1 MSKHAPSEFVP
12 AVVEIKSRDPFFP
25 DFADA
30 WRHRQ
35 LALVLT
41 QRNVKVRYKQT
52 ILGSLWIV
60 FQPLLLTGMLTL
72 VLGML
77 LSVPSDG
84 LPYALFAF
92 TGASLWSAFQR
103 TLTDTSVSLANSG
116 SVILKVYFPRILI
129 PVAALLTSFVDLVPI
144 YALLLAA
151 VFYYGQFP
159 GWPILCSPLI
169 VILTLIMA
177 FAVGLWVTMLD
188 AIYRDMRILIPSVL
202 QLIFYVSP
210 VMYSESVVPARW
222 QTLYHLN
229 PLVGLFQ
236 AFRWSLIADAAPPD
250 PLTLAWCVGL
260 TVLLLVGGLSVFARL
275 ERYAVDRI

>member
-1 MSKHAPSEFVP
+1 MSELEAPVI
-12 AVVEIKSRDPFFP
+12 EIRSRDPFFP

-35 LALVLT
+35 LALMLT

-77 LSVPSDG
+77 LSVPSGG
-84 LPYALFAF
+84 LPYALFAL
-92 TGASLWSAFQR
+92 TGASLWNAFQR
-103 TLTDTSVSLANSG
+103 TLIDTSVSLANSG

-129 PVAALLTSFVDLVPI
+129 PVAALLTALVDLVPI
-144 YALLLAA
+144 CAILLAA
-151 VFYYGQFP
+151 VFYYGLFP
-159 GWPILCSPLI
+159 GWPILCAPLI
-169 VILTLIMA
+169 ILLTLMMA
-177 FAVGLWVTMLD
+177 FAAGLWVTMLD
-188 AIYRDMRILIPSVL
+188 AIYRDMRILVPSVL
-202 QLIFYVSP
+202 QLVFYVSP
-210 VMYSESVVPARW
+210 VMYSESVVPQRW

-236 AFRWSLIADAAPPD
+236 AFRWSLVAGAAPPD
-250 PLTLAWCVGL
+250 PLALAWCVGL
-260 TVLLLVGGLSVFARL
+260 TAVLLVGGFSVFARL
-275 ERYAVDRI
+275 ERFAVDRI

>member
-1 MSKHAPSEFVP
+1 MTPLEP
-12 AVVEIKSRDPFFP
+12 AEDLPIVEIRSRDPLFP
-25 DFADA
+25 DLAEA

-35 LALVLT
+35 LALMLT

-60 FQPLLLTGMLTL
+60 LQPLLLTGMLTL

-77 LSVPSDG
+77 LSVPSGG

-92 TGASLWSAFQR
+92 TGASLWSGFQR

-129 PVAALLTSFVDLVPI
+129 PTAALFTSVVDLVPI

-151 VFYYGQFP
+151 VFYYHLFP
-159 GWPILCSPLI
+159 GWPIVYSPLI
-169 VILTLIMA
+169 ILLGLLMA

-188 AIYRDMRILIPSVL
+188 AIYRDVRILVPSML
-202 QLIFYVSP
+202 QLVFYVSP

-229 PLVGLFQ
+229 PLVALFQ
-236 AFRWSLIADAAPPD
+236 AFRWSMVAGVAPPSAGAM
-250 PLTLAWCVGL
+250 AWCIGF
-260 TVLLLVGGLSVFARL
+260 TIALLLSGASVFARL